1 MSKEKKDNNL
11 INKTP
16 GIEQGFFPIN
26 RDISEEDNKL
36 KIYKLPPQN
45 DNNIEPEDYPIYL
58 SFEEVK
64 EKLLKLTKLIYSQK
78 DYEKISKMSNF
89 NNKMNDITIKIIQ
102 MYALKDSLHPIT
114 EQYFNINKRKIS
126 QILKLNL
133 KPPSIDE
140 RKNLSMKYAS
150 NIIGNINL
158 LKHFALLDYDNLK
171 NQINEKRQKYEI
183 EKNKSSQDLLRVQD
197 IYITAL
203 NLEGERFI
211 EEKNL
216 QNEIMLM
223 EEQKKIDES
232 SLINEYLKGKK
243 RDLEEEEKYERFKRA
258 REKRMNSLSI
268 KTTINN

>member
-45 DNNIEPEDYPIYL
+45 NNNNIEPEDYPIYL
-58 SFEEVK
+58 SIEELK

-114 EQYFNINKRKIS
+114 EQYFNINKKKNIS
-126 QILKLNL
+126 N
-133 KPPSIDE
+133 
-140 RKNLSMKYAS
+140 
-150 NIIGNINL
+150 
-158 LKHFALLDYDNLK
+158 
-171 NQINEKRQKYEI
+171 
-183 EKNKSSQDLLRVQD
+183 
-197 IYITAL
+197 T
-203 NLEGERFI
+203 
-211 EEKNL
+211 
-216 QNEIMLM
+216 
-223 EEQKKIDES
+223 
-232 SLINEYLKGKK
+232 
-243 RDLEEEEKYERFKRA
+243 
-258 REKRMNSLSI
+258 
-268 KTTINN
+268 